1 MIAFILS
8 LMLYFN
14 IRALYITII
23 QMFALERI
31 KKYVLFN
38 IETVF
43 DYAKE
48 YHINELIQKYEWYKL
63 SDEEVEKNKEKIS
76 LIMNKEQEEF
86 IKEYEDFMDFEKIYK
101 RNLKDYDLMD
111 LFSKVFSFE
120 ISPEKLLFTKDE
132 TIKPELRFI
141 LNKEYLKHEDNPNN
155 R

>member
-141 LNKEYLKHEDNPNN
+141 LNKEYLNYEDNPNN
-155 R
+155 